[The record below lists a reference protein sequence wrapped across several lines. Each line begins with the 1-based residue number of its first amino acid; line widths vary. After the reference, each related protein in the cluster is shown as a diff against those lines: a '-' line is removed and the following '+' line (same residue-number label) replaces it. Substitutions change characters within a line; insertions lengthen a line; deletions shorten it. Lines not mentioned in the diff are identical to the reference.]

1 MKRKFHYKFDIVYE
15 LELDLI
21 KDIHTNLSLDQ
32 VQPYGRVNI
41 RLSIARFFKIQKV
54 FLPNTALSLYF
65 LANQMLHRTAV
76 VIF

>member
-1 MKRKFHYKFDIVYE
+1 MKRKFHYKFDIVYK

-41 RLSIARFFKIQKV
+41 RLSIARFFKIQ
-54 FLPNTALSLYF
+54 
-65 LANQMLHRTAV
+65 
-76 VIF
+76 